1 MFKTDKP
8 LMQKRANILND
19 VLKSVQI
26 RQGITLPDLFSVMSM
41 LKALIFVRFFDP
53 NYWQRAIKN
62 TASQK
67 ACRDVVEMGGIE
79 PPSEEASTQGATSVV
94 CD

>member
-8 LMQKRANILND
+8 LMQKRANILNN

-26 RQGITLPDLFSVMSM
+26 RQGITLPDLFWVMSM

-53 NYWQRAIKN
+53 NY
-62 TASQK
+62 
-67 ACRDVVEMGGIE
+67 
-79 PPSEEASTQGATSVV
+79 
-94 CD
+94 

>member
-8 LMQKRANILND
+8 LMQKRANILNN

-53 NYWQRAIKN
+53 NY
-62 TASQK
+62 
-67 ACRDVVEMGGIE
+67 
-79 PPSEEASTQGATSVV
+79 
-94 CD
+94 

>member
-1 MFKTDKP
+1 MYDKNP
-8 LMQKRANILND
+8 PENGGFVSNLSR
-19 VLKSVQI
+19 
-26 RQGITLPDLFSVMSM
+26 
-41 LKALIFVRFFDP
+41 IF
-53 NYWQRAIKN
+53 IKN

-79 PPSEEASTQGATSVV
+79 PPSEEASPQGTTSVV